1 MFQKL
6 FQVTLVVFVVI
17 FSVVVLAIIGS
28 LLMSLISG
36 RIMAGTGAGSGGIST
51 FTYAITQRQMA
62 LMVVAASLIIGGCIV
77 AARTKVKVPG
87 EAEVAI

>member
-17 FSVVVLAIIGS
+17 FSVVALAIVGS
-28 LLMSLISG
+28 LIMSLISA
-36 RIMAGTGAGSGGIST
+36 RMMAGTGGSAGSISS

-62 LMVVAASLIIGGCIV
+62 LMVVAASLIIGGV
-77 AARTKVKVPG
+77 YLYVRRNRFRR
-87 EAEVAI
+87 

>member
-36 RIMAGTGAGSGGIST
+36 RIMAGAGSGGIST

-62 LMVVAASLIIGGCIV
+62 LMVVAASLIIGGFYLYV
-77 AARTKVKVPG
+77 RRNRFRR
-87 EAEVAI
+87 